1 VLYYDKNGFQ
11 ARVAY
16 NWRDGFL
23 GGQDSDPYYT
33 NSYGQVD
40 VSASYEFKNGLTV
53 FVEGIN
59 VTESDRS
66 GHRRAEQAKF
76 FASAGNARYA
86 AGARFSF

>member
-1 VLYYDKNGFQ
+1 MNKIKSEDEVIVIAGKDKGKRGNVLSVVTEAG
-11 ARVAY
+11 R
-16 NWRDGFL
+16 
-23 GGQDSDPYYT
+23 
-33 NSYGQVD
+33 
-40 VSASYEFKNGLTV
+40 V